1 MITDYQWLWLILAVL
16 CGIYAM
22 CQYSRLPS
30 IMWEI
35 HALPVRIRSR
45 AFGLMCVLF
54 FILTIVSI
62 VR

>member
-1 MITDYQWLWLILAVL
+1 MIADYQWLWLILSFL
-16 CGIYAM
+16 CGIGAAD
-22 CQYSRLPS
+22 QYSRLGS
-30 IMWEI
+30 IMWESN
-35 HALPVRIRSR
+35 ALPVRIRSR